1 MNKRI
6 TIATALFALILWP
19 LAAAACDGKQGDKG
33 ARMERH
39 LDRMAEHLELTES
52 QIIAI
57 QEVMESRHETM
68 PAHREAMQDLHDQM
82 EEALEAENTDA
93 AEIGGL
99 MLQKKAM
106 QDEMK
111 DQREATH
118 AQILDV
124 LDDEQ
129 KATFE
134 AMIEKHGGPMHRRS
148 ERSHR
153 GQRQRHQF

>member
-6 TIATALFALILWP
+6 TITAALLALVLWP
-19 LAAAACDGKQGDKG
+19 LAAAACDGKRGDEG

-39 LDRMAEHLELTES
+39 LGRMAEHLELTES

-57 QEVMESRHETM
+57 QEIMESRHETM

-82 EEALEAENTDA
+82 KEALEAETADA
-93 AEIGGL
+93 TEIGRL

-118 AQILDV
+118 AQILDL
-124 LDDEQ
+124 LDEEQ
-129 KATFE
+129 RATFE

-153 GQRQRHQF
+153 GMRQRHQF